1 MKLTGVR
8 ENDPDKF
15 AKTIKH
21 IDDYLKTAVFNRSIM
36 EESSKRIIAR
46 LQPLRKAVSTAYI
59 AASPIAAIR
68 DTFGGFLSNV
78 VRSIT
83 KYRTDIDAKD
93 VMWAY

>member
-46 LQPLRKAVSTAYI
+46 LQPWRKAVSTAYI

-78 VRSIT
+78 VRSMT